1 MNKFG
6 NFKNKKVKG
15 FKIVLQQR
23 QFHSLLKEQ
32 GKDEIND
39 ARCFMFNV
47 SLPSSLY
54 LN

>member
-6 NFKNKKVKG
+6 NFKTRKIKG
-15 FKIVLQQR
+15 FKMIFTTTTISFLA
-23 QFHSLLKEQ
+23 E